1 MATQADSQQA
11 VGWIIVLTV
20 VCIVVMST
28 VIGAVVWKLRSSQQ
42 HADQAVGAEPTK
54 KTPTD
59 DDKSDESLE
68 QQI

>member
-1 MATQADSQQA
+1 MVTQADSRQA

-20 VCIVVMST
+20 VCIAVMSV
-28 VIGAVVWKLRSSQQ
+28 VIGAVVWKLRSQQQ

-54 KTPTD
+54 TPTD
-59 DDKSDESLE
+59 GDKSEESLE

>member
-1 MATQADSQQA
+1 MVTQVDSQQA

-28 VIGAVVWKLRSSQQ
+28 VIGAVVWKLRSQQQ

-59 DDKSDESLE
+59 GDKSEESLE